1 MKEEYL
7 QLSQAAYLMK
17 MTKPQ
22 FEKLI
27 SSHKLD
33 YAVCRG
39 NRLIRVSSLEAYV
52 AGQRYRYRK
61 ARKYLEAENKSSFWI
76 LEGQKFHN
84 QGRCHDK
91 SMIEYLTVSQTAY
104 LLGITRQAVH
114 GLLKR
119 GKIKKQ
125 YIELPGC
132 SRCPLFI
139 RADEVEKYVRQ
150 EEDKYERV
158 REFFRT
164 EDSFGFWES
173 HSADFEKNWSS
184 VEKERNRVYYEKKKR
199 KIQEGN
205 GRAGQAGGTG
215 AQGTGEAPG
224 PVPCGAGGCT
234 YC

>member
-33 YAVCRG
+33 CMVCRG
-39 NRLIRVSSLEAYV
+39 SRLIRASSLEGYV

-61 ARKYLEAENKSSFWI
+61 ARKYLAAENKSSFWI

-84 QGRCHDK
+84 QGRCHDE

-104 LLGITRQAVH
+104 LLGISRQAVH

-119 GKIKKQ
+119 GKMKKQ
-125 YIELPGC
+125 YIELPGR
-132 SRCPLFI
+132 SNPLFI
-139 RADEVEKYVRQ
+139 RADEVEKYVRN
-150 EEDKYERV
+150 EEQKYERV
-158 REFFRT
+158 REFIRA
-164 EDSFGFWES
+164 EDHFAFWES
-173 HSADFEKNWSS
+173 HSADFKENWSS

-199 KIQEGN
+199 KIQESN
-205 GRAGQAGGTG
+205 GRAGKKGGTG
-215 AQGTGEAPG
+215 AERPGKAAG
-224 PVPCGAGGCT
+224 PVPCGAGGRDHC
-234 YC
+234 